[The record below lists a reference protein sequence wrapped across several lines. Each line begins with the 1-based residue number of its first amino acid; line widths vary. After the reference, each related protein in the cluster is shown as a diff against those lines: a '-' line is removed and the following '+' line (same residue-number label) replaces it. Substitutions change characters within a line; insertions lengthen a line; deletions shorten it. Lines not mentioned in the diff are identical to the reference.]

1 MQKAVCSFNREQAA
15 FWRSINI
22 WLPAKRDMGVISMEI
37 EQLAFIITKELG
49 VDKPDVDLIKSIR
62 KNKELYFLR

>member
-1 MQKAVCSFNREQAA
+1 
-15 FWRSINI
+15 
-22 WLPAKRDMGVISMEI
+22 MEI

>member
-1 MQKAVCSFNREQAA
+1 
-15 FWRSINI
+15 
-22 WLPAKRDMGVISMEI
+22 MEFKEM

-62 KNKELYFLR
+62 QSKEAYYSALKQIPVELPKAKIMNGI

>member
-1 MQKAVCSFNREQAA
+1 
-15 FWRSINI
+15 
-22 WLPAKRDMGVISMEI
+22 MEFKEM

-62 KNKELYFLR
+62 QSKEAYISALKQIPVELPKAKIMNGI